1 MRLARRWSSAGTAV
15 SSRVRAGAGNS
26 VNLVHIDAAAT
37 ERAVIERWDL
47 DPAQGGFVPCERHR
61 LLATDR
67 DGAQ

>member
-1 MRLARRWSSAGTAV
+1 M
-15 SSRVRAGAGNS
+15 
-26 VNLVHIDAAAT
+26 NLVHIDAAAT
-37 ERAVIERWDL
+37 ERVVIERWDL